1 METGDGLTREGPLA
15 GLLVLDLSRV
25 LAGAFCTMLLGDLG
39 ARVVKVEHPDGG
51 DVTRGWGPPWE
62 AKTGLSAY
70 YLAVNRNKESLAIDL
85 ATGAGA
91 ESVRILAR
99 RADVLVENFL
109 PGGLEKLGL
118 PLEDLRRENPRLVT
132 ASITGSGRIGDDAA
146 LPGFDLLAQAGAGL
160 MAVTGSEESGPTKVG
175 VAMSDLFA
183 GCFALAGILALLA
196 ERENTG
202 RGGHVETDLFSSTLA
217 ALINVGESALVTGRE
232 ASRWGNAHPQ
242 IVPYRPF
249 AASDGDFIVAAG
261 TDRQFARLCEVVGR
275 PGWADD
281 ISFRTN
287 PARVENRATLESALE
302 KTFRTRPREEWI
314 AACRAAGIPAG
325 PVRGPLEALESPTAK
340 ALGAVVEAAGVRF
353 VASPIRLDGRTA
365 SVRFPPLLDGEGDS
379 LRREFG
385 LPFPPSFRGP

>member
-1 METGDGLTREGPLA
+1 MSGEGPLA

-25 LAGAFCTMLLGDLG
+25 LAGPFCTMLLGDLG

-62 AKTGLSAY
+62 ATTGLSAY
-70 YLAVNRNKESLAIDL
+70 YLAINRNKESIALDL
-85 ATGAGA
+85 ATEAGA
-91 ESVRILAR
+91 ESVRVLAR
-99 RADVLVENFL
+99 HADVLVENFL

-118 PLEDLRRENPRLVT
+118 PLGEFRRENPRLVT
-132 ASITGSGRIGDDAA
+132 ASITGSGRIGDEAA
-146 LPGFDLLAQAGAGL
+146 LPGFDLLAQAAAGL

-196 ERENTG
+196 EREKTG
-202 RGGHVETDLFSSTLA
+202 RGGHIETDLFSSTLA
-217 ALINVGESALVTGRE
+217 ALINVAEGALVTGRE

-261 TDRQFARLCEVVGR
+261 TDRQFARLCEVVGCR
-275 PGWADD
+275 SWSDD
-281 ISFRTN
+281 LSFRTN
-287 PARVENRATLESALE
+287 PARVENRAALESALE
-302 KTFRTRPREEWI
+302 KIFRTRPREDWI
-314 AACRAAGIPAG
+314 DACRAAGIPAG
-325 PVRGPLEALESPTAK
+325 PVRGPLEALESANSR

-353 VASPIRLDGRTA
+353 VASPIRLDGREA
-365 SVRFPPLLDGEGDS
+365 PVRFPPKLDQEGDE
-379 LRREFG
+379 LRKEFG
-385 LPFPPSFRGP
+385 LPLPPSFRGP

>member
-1 METGDGLTREGPLA
+1 VETGDGLTREGPLA

-385 LPFPPSFRGP
+385 LPFPPSFRCP

>member
-1 METGDGLTREGPLA
+1 MSGGGPLA

-25 LAGAFCTMLLGDLG
+25 LAGPFCTMLLGDLG

-62 AKTGLSAY
+62 ATTGLSAY
-70 YLAVNRNKESLAIDL
+70 YLAVNRNKESIALDL
-85 ATGAGA
+85 ATEAGA
-91 ESVRILAR
+91 ESVRVLAR
-99 RADVLVENFL
+99 HADVLVENFL

-118 PLEDLRRENPRLVT
+118 PLAEFRRENPRLVT
-132 ASITGSGRIGDDAA
+132 ASITGSGRIGDEAA

-196 ERENTG
+196 EREKTG

-217 ALINVGESALVTGRE
+217 ALINVAESALVTGRE

-261 TDRQFARLCEVVGR
+261 TDRQFARLCEVVGSR
-275 PGWADD
+275 SWSDD
-281 ISFRTN
+281 LSFRTN
-287 PARVENRATLESALE
+287 PARVENRAALESGLE
-302 KTFRTRPREEWI
+302 KIFRTRPREDWI
-314 AACRAAGIPAG
+314 DACRAAGIPAG
-325 PVRGPLEALESPTAK
+325 PVRGPLEALESATSR

-353 VASPIRLDGRTA
+353 VASPIRLDGREA
-365 SVRFPPLLDGEGDS
+365 PVRFPPKLDQEGDQ
-379 LRREFG
+379 LRKEFG
-385 LPFPPSFRGP
+385 LPLPPSFRGP